1 MLQVRAWLV
10 GVPWGGGNGEG
21 SGEGRR
27 GGSGG
32 EGGGGGNGVGGG
44 GEGGG
49 GEGCGGDGGVGGGS
63 GGGGVGLGDGGD
75 GGGDGTGDGDGGDGE
90 GDGGGGLGGAMAAA
104 KALPAVKA
112 FQAEAGRA
120 WAEAVR
126 VRGSYRR
133 HLLDTKDQHIFRHA
147 SRHRQGYAPL
157 LGSRWV
163 SLDRHWRGIG
173 RSSRCV
179 LASCIALCRIVWAP
193 PSRMARLDG
202 SMTLD
207 PR

>member
-1 MLQVRAWLV
+1 MRDGAVEVVARAAEAAMGWAEAARAAAARAVVATVELAAEVAAAALGWATAAMAAATVRAMATAAM
-10 GVPWGGGNGEG
+10 
-21 SGEGRR
+21 GRAMAAA
-27 GGSGG
+27 
-32 EGGGGGNGVGGG
+32 V
-44 GEGGG
+44 
-49 GEGCGGDGGVGGGS
+49 
-63 GGGGVGLGDGGD
+63 LGR
-75 GGGDGTGDGDGGDGE
+75 
-90 GDGGGGLGGAMAAA
+90 AMAAA

-126 VRGSYRR
+126 VRGSYRP
-133 HLLDTKDQHIFRHA
+133 HLQDTKDQHICRHA

-173 RSSRCV
+173 RGSRCV

>member
-1 MLQVRAWLV
+1 VRAVVRDGAVEVVARAAAAAMGWAEAARAAAARAVVATVELAAEV
-10 GVPWGGGNGEG
+10 AAAALGWATAAMAAATVRAMATAAM
-21 SGEGRR
+21 GRAMAAA
-27 GGSGG
+27 
-32 EGGGGGNGVGGG
+32 V
-44 GEGGG
+44 
-49 GEGCGGDGGVGGGS
+49 
-63 GGGGVGLGDGGD
+63 LGR
-75 GGGDGTGDGDGGDGE
+75 
-90 GDGGGGLGGAMAAA
+90 AMAAA

-173 RSSRCV
+173 RGSRCV

-202 SMTLD
+202 SMTLG